1 MTPQPNALI
10 REKSPYLL
18 QHAHNPVA
26 WLPWGE
32 EAFALAREQDKPVFL
47 SIGYST
53 CHWCHVMAHESFED
67 EEVARL
73 LNDWFIPVKVDRE
86 ERPDI
91 DSLYMTV
98 CQLMTGA
105 GGWPLSI
112 FMTADKMPFF
122 SATYIPKM
130 TRFGRTGMLELLP
143 RVHEIWGQRRRDV
156 LQSAAS
162 ILDHLRQF
170 VSGDLLR
177 QHQTQDTL
185 TPAVLDKALEQLL
198 ERFDPEHGG
207 FGGAPKFP
215 SPHNLLF
222 LLRRH
227 AHATSGTG
235 SADALH
241 AVERTLTAMRL
252 GGIFDQLGGGFHRYS
267 TDERWL
273 LPHFEKMLYDQATL
287 ARAYLEAYAVTG
299 TPLFAETARS
309 IFAYVQ
315 RDLQDPTGA
324 FHAAE
329 DADSEGEEGKFYVF
343 TTEELVGILGEE
355 DATLAAELF
364 NCQRE
369 GNFLEEATGHA
380 TGANIL
386 HLTAPLEQLAQAM
399 DLTAEELR
407 LRVDSLKA
415 RLFAARGRRVRP
427 HKDDKILADWNGL
440 MIASLAY
447 GARVLQAPE
456 LADTAA
462 RAADCILTRMA
473 MPDGGLYH
481 RYRDG
486 DAAVPGLLDD
496 YAAMLWGLLEL
507 HQTTGNAAWLGH
519 AVRLAGLL
527 EAKFLDAERGGFF
540 LAASDAEP
548 LLVRTKDVHD
558 GAMPS
563 GNSLAFFAL
572 LQLAKA
578 TGNAHWSA
586 LAQGMLAAFGSDIA
600 AMPLS
605 FTFFCCGLEE
615 LYHPD
620 VSAPTA

>member
-1 MTPQPNALI
+1 MSQPLNALH

-26 WLPWGE
+26 WHAWNE
-32 EAFALAREQDKPVFL
+32 DAFALAREQDKPVFL

-105 GGWPLSI
+105 GGWPLSV

-143 RVHEIWGQRRRDV
+143 RIEELWRLRRRDI
-156 LQSAAS
+156 LQSAVS
-162 ILDHLRQF
+162 IADHLQQF

-177 QHQTQDTL
+177 QHQPAEPLSVHTL
-185 TPAVLDKALEQLL
+185 DRACTQLL

-227 AHATSGTG
+227 ARTG
-235 SADALH
+235 NAQALQ
-241 AVERTLTAMRL
+241 AVERTLLGMRL
-252 GGIFDQLGGGFHRYS
+252 GGLFDHLGGGFHRYS

-287 ARAYLEAYAVTG
+287 ARAYLEGFQATG
-299 TPLFAETARS
+299 NALFAETARA
-309 IFAYVQ
+309 IFSYVQ
-315 RDLQDPTGA
+315 RDLLDGCGA

-343 TTEELVGILGEE
+343 SMDELLQTLGEE
-355 DATLAAELF
+355 DAALAAEVF
-364 NCQRE
+364 NCRRE

-380 TGANIL
+380 TGTNIL
-386 HLTAPLEQLAQAM
+386 HLSAPLDALAAAMQLPL
-399 DLTAEELR
+399 DELR
-407 LRVDSLKA
+407 LRMDSITA

-440 MIASLAY
+440 MIASLAF
-447 GARVLQAPE
+447 GARVLQDE
-456 LADTAA
+456 HLTVAA
-462 RAADCILTRMA
+462 VRAAEGILARMRL
-473 MPDGGLYH
+473 PDGGLFH
-481 RYRDG
+481 RYRED

-507 HQTTGNAAWLGH
+507 QLTTGDSKWLDQ
-519 AVRLAGLL
+519 ATTLATRMV
-527 EAKFLDAERGGFF
+527 EKFWDDQRGGFF
-540 LAASDAEP
+540 QVAEDAEP
-548 LLVRTKDVHD
+548 LLVRLKEVHD
-558 GAMPS
+558 GALPS
-563 GNSLAFFAL
+563 GNSLAFHAL
-572 LQLAKA
+572 LLLARQTGDAAWSGKA
-578 TGNAHWSA
+578 RAMVDVFGN
-586 LAQGMLAAFGSDIA
+586 DIA

-605 FTFFCCGLEE
+605 YTFFCCGLDT
-615 LYHPD
+615 LLHD
-620 VSAPTA
+620 ADARGA

>member
-1 MTPQPNALI
+1 MSQQPNALI

-26 WLPWGE
+26 WHAWNE
-32 EAFALAREQDKPVFL
+32 DAFALAREQDKPVFL

-105 GGWPLSI
+105 GGWPLTV

-143 RVHEIWGQRRRDV
+143 RINELWQQRRRDI
-156 LQSAAS
+156 LQSAVS
-162 ILDHLRQF
+162 IAEHLRQF
-170 VSGDLLR
+170 VEGDLLR
-177 QHQTQDTL
+177 QHQETAPLSAATL
-185 TPAVLDKALEQLL
+185 DRACAQLL
-198 ERFDPEHGG
+198 ERFDAEHGG

-227 AHATSGTG
+227 ARTG
-235 SADALH
+235 NAQALQ
-241 AVERTLTAMRL
+241 AVERTLLAMRL
-252 GGIFDQLGGGFHRYS
+252 GGLFDQLGGGFHRYS

-287 ARAYLEAYAVTG
+287 TRAYLEGFEATG
-299 TPLFAETARS
+299 NALFAETARAV
-309 IFAYVQ
+309 FDYVQ
-315 RDLQDPTGA
+315 RDLLDDSGA

-343 TTEELVGILGEE
+343 TTEELVQILGEE
-355 DATLAAELF
+355 DAALAAELF
-364 NCQRE
+364 NCRRE

-386 HLTAPLEQLAQAM
+386 HLTAPLETLAQAM
-399 DLTAEELR
+399 GLPVDELR
-407 LRVDSLKA
+407 RRTNAIIA
-415 RLFAARGRRVRP
+415 RLFDARGRRVRP

-447 GARVLQAPE
+447 GARVLQDQN
-456 LADTAA
+456 LAAVAA
-462 RAADCILTRMA
+462 RAATCILATMRL
-473 MPDGGLYH
+473 PDGGLYH

-486 DAAVPGLLDD
+486 EAAVPGLLDD

-507 HQTTGNAAWLGH
+507 HQATADTAWLDQ
-519 AVRLAGLL
+519 ARTLATLMC
-527 EAKFLDAERGGFF
+527 EKFWDTDRGGFF
-540 LAASDAEP
+540 QVAGDAEA
-548 LLVRTKDVHD
+548 LLVRLKDVHD
-558 GAMPS
+558 GAVPS
-563 GNSLAFFAL
+563 GNSLAFFGLRL
-572 LQLAKA
+572 LARLTGDTAWTEKA
-578 TGNAHWSA
+578 QA
-586 LAQGMLAAFGSDIA
+586 MLQAFGNDIA

-605 FTFFCCGLEE
+605 YTFFCCGLEDMFQ
-615 LYHPD
+615 P
-620 VSAPTA
+620 AAQA